1 MNAVRIY
8 FCIKKLKKKVSVSTG
23 PLFVTINSHK
33 MQCNLENKILLLKAQ
48 LYYIKPDHDFL
59 GKPQSSFPDQL
70 AWRGSSRTNW
80 S

>member
-48 LYYIKPDHDFL
+48 LYYIKLVKMFC
-59 GKPQSSFPDQL
+59 FF
-70 AWRGSSRTNW
+70 
-80 S
+80 

>member
-8 FCIKKLKKKVSVSTG
+8 FCIKKLKKVSVSTG

-48 LYYIKPDHDFL
+48 LYYIKLVKNVFL
-59 GKPQSSFPDQL
+59 VACVFFKHL
-70 AWRGSSRTNW
+70 I
-80 S
+80 